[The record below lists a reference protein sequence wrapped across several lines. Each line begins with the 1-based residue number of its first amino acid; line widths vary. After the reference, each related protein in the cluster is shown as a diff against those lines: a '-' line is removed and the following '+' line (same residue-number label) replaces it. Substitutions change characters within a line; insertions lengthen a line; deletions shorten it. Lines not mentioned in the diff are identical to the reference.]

1 MTARILVVDD
11 IPANVRLLEA
21 RLQAEYFEVVT
32 ADNGADAL
40 MICDQGLADIVLTDV
55 MMPGMDGFE
64 VCRRLK
70 GAAQTAHLPV
80 VIVTALDQP
89 SDRVRGLEAGA
100 DDFLTKPV
108 NEVALLA
115 RVRSLVRLKA
125 VTDELRER
133 AIETRNLGFG
143 DPLAEAAADDGLGG
157 RILLVDDRASSCE
170 RVVQTLGVHH
180 TVLHEPDPQKALFTA
195 TDEAPDLV
203 IVSLDLAS
211 HDGLRLC
218 SQLRSLERTRTIAV
232 LMLTEAED
240 TGRILRGL
248 DLGVNDYIV
257 RPIDRNELLARCRTQ
272 IRRKR
277 YADRLRETVHASFE
291 LAIVDPLTGLNNR
304 RYLDS
309 HFGPML
315 DEALNRGRPL
325 SVMVLDI
332 DRFKLINDTFGHEAG
347 DAVLKEFA
355 QRVRASVRAVDLAVR
370 LGGEEFVV
378 LMPDTA
384 IETAQLV
391 AERIR
396 TRVAREPFE
405 WSRDRPATPVTVS
418 IGVSV
423 VAGPLED
430 VHSLLRRADEALY
443 AAKASGRNRVILHQ
457 TAA

>member
-11 IPANVRLLEA
+11 MPANVKLLEA
-21 RLQAEYFEVVT
+21 RLAAEYFEVLT
-32 ADNGADAL
+32 ANSGVDAL
-40 MICDQGLADIVLTDV
+40 AICDQGLCDIVLTDV

-70 GAAQTAHLPV
+70 ADPQTAHLPV
-80 VIVTALDQP
+80 VMVTALDQP
-89 SDRVRGLEAGA
+89 GDRLRGLEAGA

-125 VTDELRER
+125 VTDELRAR
-133 AIETRNLGFG
+133 ALASRDLGFG
-143 DPLAEAAADDGLGG
+143 DPLAEAAADGGLGG
-157 RILLVDDRASSCE
+157 RILLIDDRASSSE
-170 RVVQTLGVHH
+170 RVIQTLSAHH
-180 TVLHEPDPQKALFTA
+180 TVLHEPDPQKAIFTA
-195 TDEAPDLV
+195 TDESPDLI
-203 IVSLDLAS
+203 IVSLDLVDY
-211 HDGLRLC
+211 DGMRLC
-218 SQLRSLERTRTIAV
+218 SQLRSLDRTRNIAV
-232 LMLTEAED
+232 LMLAEAED

-248 DLGVNDYIV
+248 DLGVNDYIL
-257 RPIDRNELLARCRTQ
+257 RPIDRNELQARVRTQ

-277 YADRLRETVHASFE
+277 YADKLRDTVYASFE
-291 LAIVDPLTGLNNR
+291 LAIVDPLTGLHNR

-315 DEALNRGRPL
+315 EEALNRGRPL

-332 DRFKLINDTFGHEAG
+332 DRFKHINDSHGHDAG

-355 QRVRASVRAVDLAVR
+355 QRVRTSVRAVDLAVR

-384 IETAQLV
+384 VATAEIV

-396 TRVAREPFE
+396 SRIEREPF
-405 WSRDRPATPVTVS
+405 SMGRDLTATPVTVS

-423 VAGPLED
+423 VTGPTED
-430 VHSLLRRADEALY
+430 VQSLLRRADDALY
-443 AAKASGRNRVILHQ
+443 AAKTAGRNRVMVGRQ
-457 TAA
+457 AA

>member
-11 IPANVRLLEA
+11 IAANVRLLEA

-70 GAAQTAHLPV
+70 SAPQTAHLPV
-80 VIVTALDQP
+80 IIVTALDQP
-89 SDRVRGLEAGA
+89 SDRLKGLEAGA

-115 RVRSLVRLKA
+115 RVRSLVRLKM

-133 AIETRNLGFG
+133 AIETRDLGFG
-143 DPLAEAAADDGLGG
+143 DPLAEAAADNGLGG

-170 RVVQTLGVHH
+170 RVMQTLGAHH

-203 IVSLDLAS
+203 IVSLDLS
-211 HDGLRLC
+211 GHDGLRLC
-218 SQLRSLERTRTIAV
+218 SQLRSLERTRNIAV
-232 LMLTEAED
+232 LMLAEAED

-272 IRRKR
+272 VRRKR
-277 YADRLRETVHASFE
+277 FTDRLRETVHASFE
-291 LAIVDPLTGLNNR
+291 LAVVDPLTGLNNR

-332 DRFKLINDTFGHEAG
+332 DRFKQINDTHGHDAG

-355 QRVRASVRAVDLAVR
+355 QRIRGCVRAVDLAVR

-378 LMPDTA
+378 LMPDTPV
-384 IETAQLV
+384 ETAQFV

-396 TRVAREPFE
+396 SRIERDTFE
-405 WSRDRPATPVTVS
+405 VSRDRPYVPVTVS

-423 VAGPLED
+423 VGGPTED

-443 AAKASGRNRVILHQ
+443 AAKTGGRNRVMISR
-457 TAA
+457 AAA